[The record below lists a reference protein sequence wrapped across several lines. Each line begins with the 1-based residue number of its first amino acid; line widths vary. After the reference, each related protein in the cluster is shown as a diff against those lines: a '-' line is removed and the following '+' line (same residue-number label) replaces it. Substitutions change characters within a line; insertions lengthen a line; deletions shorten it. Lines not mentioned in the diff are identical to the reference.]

1 MPLRDANCQREQ
13 AWFRFGVWF
22 WFWGRG
28 GGEVGSSVLDT
39 VYLGYL
45 AASWW
50 GILQGGTVWT
60 QCSRSQEGKGTNPHP
75 GVPTLNPSSW
85 HLWDLASVTQT
96 PQIWPPKEHRP
107 QGQAPPHVAHHHLP
121 ASSVINSHSPIQTP
135 GSAAFGERVSRSLT
149 AHSRRPPCFLAC
161 RPRQGLTRLLIRIV

>member
-107 QGQAPPHVAHHHLP
+107 QGQAPPPCGPSPPSRFLRHQQPQPDTDSRLRGFRRTGFQKPYRPLAPPTLLP
-121 ASSVINSHSPIQTP
+121 RLQTP
-135 GSAAFGERVSRSLT
+135 SRLDTAA
-149 AHSRRPPCFLAC
+149 H
-161 RPRQGLTRLLIRIV
+161 

>member
-22 WFWGRG
+22 WFGGRG
-28 GGEVGSSVLDT
+28 GGEVGSSVLDM
-39 VYLGYL
+39 VYLRCL
-45 AASWW
+45 ADKLVESSAGWY
-50 GILQGGTVWT
+50 GLDTMFQKP
-60 QCSRSQEGKGTNPHP
+60 RGKGNKSTPWCAHP
-75 GVPTLNPSSW
+75 ESLFLAFMGLGLCHPDPT
-85 HLWDLASVTQT
+85 DLAS
-96 PQIWPPKEHRP
+96 
-107 QGQAPPHVAHHHLP
+107 QGASTTRAGPHVAHHHLP
-121 ASSVINSHSPIQTP
+121 ASSVINSHSLIQTP